1 MQQRSEEWYQ
11 IRLGKVT
18 ASKISDIVA
27 KTKTGT
33 YAASREKYKAQL
45 ICERLTGRKA
55 ESFTNAA
62 MQRGVD
68 LEPIARQ
75 MYELETGFDVHEI
88 AFAPHPKISHS
99 GASPDGLV
107 GDDGLIEIKCP
118 ETHTHIDFLR
128 KKQPKHEY
136 LLQMQWQMAC
146 TGRKWCDFVSYDDRL
161 PEHLAYHT
169 VRIERNDDLIA
180 KLETEVIKFL
190 AEIDDDI
197 AELERE

>member
-1 MQQRSEEWYQ
+1 MQQRSDEWYQ
-11 IRLGKVT
+11 TRLGKVT
-18 ASKISDIVA
+18 ASKIADVVA
-27 KTKTGT
+27 KTKTG
-33 YAASREKYKAQL
+33 YSASREKYKAQL

-161 PEHLAYHT
+161 PEHLAYQSI
-169 VRIERNDDLIA
+169 RIERDDVLITG
-180 KLETEVIKFL
+180 LEMEVIKFL